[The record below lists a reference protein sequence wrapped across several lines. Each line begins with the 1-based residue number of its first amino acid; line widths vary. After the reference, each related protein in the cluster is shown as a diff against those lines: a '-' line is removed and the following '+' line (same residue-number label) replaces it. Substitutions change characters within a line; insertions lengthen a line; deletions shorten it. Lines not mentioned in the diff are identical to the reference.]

1 MTSNRRRFLLCTLVL
16 LSLSIC
22 VDAQQTDEDNS
33 FGGWH
38 FVEVDHKFGDSKW
51 SGMLYFEHENFQYQR
66 LDCWFIRPG
75 VRYNVLPWLKL
86 GVSYDFLKAPS
97 TYGHRAV
104 FDVIGTLKEGN
115 LSAALRF
122 RYLHTWKPELG
133 TEDNELRTRL
143 IVSYQIPQTRF
154 KPYLAVEIFT
164 WGAQWR
170 KSRHYVACTYDITKF
185 MQVEWFYMLTFRSKD
200 PEHILGLGLNFNI

>member
-1 MTSNRRRFLLCTLVL
+1 MVKTNKHTLFLLALML
-16 LSLSIC
+16 LFPLC
-22 VDAQQTDEDNS
+22 ANAQEEEDNS

-38 FVEVDHKFGDSKW
+38 FVEVDHRFGDSKW
-51 SGMLYFEHENFQYQR
+51 TGMLYFEHENFQYQR

-86 GVSYDFLKAPS
+86 GVSYDFLKVPS

-115 LSAALRF
+115 LAAALRF

-143 IVSYQIPQTRF
+143 IVSYKIPETRF
-154 KPYLAVEIFT
+154 MPYVAVEIFT
-164 WGAQWR
+164 WAGQWR
-170 KSRHYVACTYDITKF
+170 KSRHYVACTYDITYF
-185 MQVEWFYMLTFRSKD
+185 MQVEGFYMLTFRSKD
-200 PEHILGLGLNFNI
+200 PEHILGLGLNFKI

>member
-1 MTSNRRRFLLCTLVL
+1 MMTNRLIFVLFVFMLLFPAMA
-16 LSLSIC
+16 S
-22 VDAQQTDEDNS
+22 AQQEEDNS

-51 SGMLYFEHENFQYQR
+51 TGMLYFEHENFQYQR
-66 LDCWFIRPG
+66 LDCWYIRPG
-75 VRYNVLPWLKL
+75 IRYNVLPWLKL
-86 GVSYDFLKAPS
+86 GVSYDFLKVPS

-143 IVSYQIPQTRF
+143 IVSYKIPETRF
-154 KPYLAVEIFT
+154 MPYLAVEIFT
-164 WGAQWR
+164 WGSEWR
-170 KSRHYVACTYDITKF
+170 KSRHYAACTYDITDF
-185 MQVEWFYMLTFRSKD
+185 MQVEGFYMLTFRNRD
-200 PEHILGLGLNFNI
+200 PEHIMGLGLNFTL

>member
-86 GVSYDFLKAPS
+86 GVSYDFLKVPS

-104 FDVIGTLKEGN
+104 FDLVGTLKEGN

-143 IVSYQIPQTRF
+143 IVSYKIPETRF
-154 KPYLAVEIFT
+154 MPYVAVEIFT
-164 WGAQWR
+164 WGGQWR
-170 KSRHYVACTYDITKF
+170 KSRHYVACTYDVTKW
-185 MQVEWFYMLTFRSKD
+185 MQAEAFYMLTFRSKD
-200 PEHILGLGLNFNI
+200 PEHILGFGLNFDI

>member
-1 MTSNRRRFLLCTLVL
+1 
-16 LSLSIC
+16 
-22 VDAQQTDEDNS
+22 
-33 FGGWH
+33 
-38 FVEVDHKFGDSKW
+38 
-51 SGMLYFEHENFQYQR
+51 MLYFEHENFQYQR

-86 GVSYDFLKAPS
+86 GVSYDFLKVPS

-115 LSAALRF
+115 LAAALRF

-143 IVSYQIPQTRF
+143 IVSYKIPETRF
-154 KPYLAVEIFT
+154 MPYVAVEIFT
-164 WGAQWR
+164 WAGQWS
-170 KSRHYVACTYDITKF
+170 KSRHYVACTYDITYF
-185 MQVEWFYMLTFRSKD
+185 MQVEGFYMLTFRSKD
-200 PEHILGLGLNFNI
+200 PEHILGLGLNFKI

>member
-16 LSLSIC
+16 SSLSIC

-51 SGMLYFEHENFQYQR
+51 TGMLYFEHENFQYQR
-66 LDCWFIRPG
+66 LDCWYIRPG
-75 VRYNVLPWLKL
+75 IRYNVLPWLKL
-86 GVSYDFLKAPS
+86 GVSYDYLKVPS

-164 WGAQWR
+164 WGGQWR
-170 KSRHYVACTYDITKF
+170 KSRHYVACIYDITQW
-185 MQVEWFYMLTFRSKD
+185 MQAEAFYMLTFRSKD
-200 PEHILGLGLNFNI
+200 PEHILGFGLNFNI

>member
-1 MTSNRRRFLLCTLVL
+1 MTSNRRRFLWFTLVL

-22 VDAQQTDEDNS
+22 VDAQQTEEDNS

-51 SGMLYFEHENFQYQR
+51 TGMLYFEHENFQYQR

-86 GVSYDFLKAPS
+86 GVSYDFLKVPS

-104 FDVIGTLKEGN
+104 FDVVGTLKEGN

-143 IVSYQIPQTRF
+143 IVSYKIPETRF
-154 KPYLAVEIFT
+154 MPYVAVEIFT
-164 WGAQWR
+164 WGGQWR
-170 KSRHYVACTYDITKF
+170 KSRHYVACTYDVTKW
-185 MQVEWFYMLTFRSKD
+185 MQAEAFYMLTFRSKD
-200 PEHILGLGLNFNI
+200 PEHILGLGMNFTI

>member
-1 MTSNRRRFLLCTLVL
+1 MMRNRLVL
-16 LSLSIC
+16 LLF
-22 VDAQQTDEDNS
+22 VFMLLLPKMANAQQEEDNS

-86 GVSYDFLKAPS
+86 GVSYDFLKVPS

-104 FDVIGTLKEGN
+104 FDVVGTLKEGN

-143 IVSYQIPQTRF
+143 IVSYKIPETRF
-154 KPYLAVEIFT
+154 MPYVAVEIFT
-164 WGAQWR
+164 WGGQWR
-170 KSRHYVACTYDITKF
+170 KSRHYVACTYDVTKC
-185 MQVEWFYMLTFRSKD
+185 MQAEAFYMLTFRSKD
-200 PEHILGLGLNFNI
+200 PEHILGFGLNFDI

>member
-86 GVSYDFLKAPS
+86 GVSYDFLKVPS

-104 FDVIGTLKEGN
+104 FDLVGTLKEGN

-143 IVSYQIPQTRF
+143 IVSYKIPETRF
-154 KPYLAVEIFT
+154 MPYVAVEIFT
-164 WGAQWR
+164 WGGEWR
-170 KSRHYVACTYDITKF
+170 KSRHYVACTYDVTKW
-185 MQVEWFYMLTFRSKD
+185 MQAEAFYMLAFRSKD
-200 PEHILGLGLNFNI
+200 PEHILGLGMNFTI

>member
-1 MTSNRRRFLLCTLVL
+1 MTSNRRKFFWCTMLL
-16 LSLSIC
+16 LSLSISMN
-22 VDAQQTDEDNS
+22 AQQVEEDNS

-38 FVEVDHKFGDSKW
+38 FVEVDHKFGNSKW
-51 SGMLYFEHENFQYQR
+51 TGMLYFEHENFQYQR
-66 LDCWFIRPG
+66 LDCWYIRPG
-75 VRYNVLPWLKL
+75 IRFNVLPWLKL
-86 GVSYDFLKAPS
+86 GVSYDFLKVPS

-170 KSRHYVACTYDITKF
+170 KSRHYVACTYDITDF
-185 MQVEWFYMLTFRSKD
+185 LQLEGFYMLTFRSKD
-200 PEHILGLGLNFNI
+200 PEHILGLGLNFTL